1 MNKVAFHT
9 LGCKV
14 NTYETEAVW
23 EILEQAGYERVS
35 FKEVADVYIINTCTV
50 TNMGDSKS
58 RNMIRRAI
66 RNNPDAIVGVMG
78 CYAQTKPN
86 EVAEIEGVDI
96 VIGTQR
102 RNLILDYIEDVRTKR
117 EPINVVENIMKTKE
131 FETLTVSKSSTR
143 HRANIKIQEGCN
155 NFCTY
160 CIIPWA
166 RGLMRSRPAQE
177 IIDEINTLCDNGFKE
192 FILTGIHTAGYGQD
206 MQDFTFAKLLEKIAL
221 ECPKLERLR
230 ISSIEASQVDDE
242 VIRVF
247 TTYKKIF
254 ANHIH
259 VPLQAGSDTILK
271 LMRRNYNTSEYK
283 KHIQRIRDVFPNISI
298 TTDVIVGFP
307 NETEELFNETYEF
320 IKEIGFAELHVFP
333 YSMRAGTPASKM
345 KQVHDQDKTNR
356 VQKLIELNDKLAEQY
371 IAKFDNEP
379 VEIIAERFNEKTQ
392 KLEGWSSNYIRLQF
406 DGDESLVG
414 KNVKVK
420 VTQNSYPLSTGELV

>member
-23 EILEQAGYERVS
+23 EIMEKENWKKVS
-35 FKEVADVYIINTCTV
+35 FKDIADVYVINTCTV

-66 RNNPDAIVGVMG
+66 RQNPDAIVCVMG

-86 EVAEIEGVDI
+86 EVAAIEGVDI

-102 RNLILDYIEDVRTKR
+102 RNLILDYIKDVQQKR
-117 EPINVVENIMKTKE
+117 QPINVVENIMKTKT

-166 RGLMRSRPAQE
+166 RGLMRSRPSDE
-177 IIDEINTLCDNGFKE
+177 IITEINTLCDNGFKE

-206 MQDFTFAKLLEKIAL
+206 MPDFSFAKLLEKIAL

-247 TTYKKIF
+247 KTYKKIF

-259 VPLQAGSDTILK
+259 VPLQAGSDRILK
-271 LMRRNYNTSEYK
+271 LMRRNYDTK
-283 KHIQRIRDVFPNISI
+283 KFAYHIEKIRSVFPDIAI

-307 NETEELFNETYEF
+307 EETEELFNETYNF
-320 IKEIGFAELHVFP
+320 IKQMKFTELHVFP

-356 VQKLIELNDKLAEQY
+356 VKKLIALNEVLANDY
-371 IAKFDNEP
+371 ISKFLDQE
-379 VEIIAERFNEKTQ
+379 VEVIFEKINSKTNM
-392 KLEGWSSNYIRLQF
+392 LEGWSSNYIRVEMPGSNNLIGQN
-406 DGDESLVG
+406 L
-414 KNVKVK
+414 K
-420 VTQNSYPLSTGELV
+420 VTLKSATYPLSQGSL

>member
-23 EILEQAGYERVS
+23 EIMEKENWKKVS
-35 FKEVADVYIINTCTV
+35 FKDIADVYVINTCTV

-66 RNNPDAIVGVMG
+66 RQNPDAIVCVMG

-86 EVAEIEGVDI
+86 EVAAIEGVDI

-102 RNLILDYIEDVRTKR
+102 RNLILDYIKDVQQKR
-117 EPINVVENIMKTKE
+117 QPINVVENIMKTKT

-166 RGLMRSRPAQE
+166 RGLMRSRPSDE
-177 IIDEINTLCDNGFKE
+177 IITEINTLCDNGFKE

-206 MQDFTFAKLLEKIAL
+206 MPDFSFAKLLEKIAL

-247 TTYKKIF
+247 KTYKKIF

-259 VPLQAGSDTILK
+259 VPLQAGSDRILK
-271 LMRRNYNTSEYK
+271 LMRRNYDTK
-283 KHIQRIRDVFPNISI
+283 KFAYHIEKIRSVFPDIAI

-307 NETEELFNETYEF
+307 EETEELFNETYNF
-320 IKEIGFAELHVFP
+320 IKQMKFTELHVFP

-356 VQKLIELNDKLAEQY
+356 VKKLIALNEVLANDY
-371 IAKFDNEP
+371 ISKFLDQE
-379 VEIIAERFNEKTQ
+379 VEVIFEKVNSKTNM
-392 KLEGWSSNYIRLQF
+392 LEGWSSNYIRVEMPGSNNLIGQN
-406 DGDESLVG
+406 L
-414 KNVKVK
+414 K
-420 VTQNSYPLSTGELV
+420 VTLKSATYPLSQGSL

>member
-23 EILEQAGYERVS
+23 EILEQADYERVS

-66 RNNPDAIVGVMG
+66 RQNPDAIVCVMG

-102 RNLILDYIEDVRTKR
+102 RNLILDYIDQVRKNR
-117 EPINVVENIMKTKE
+117 QPVNVVENIMKTKS

-166 RGLMRSRPAQE
+166 RGLMRSRPAEE
-177 IIDEINTLCDNGFKE
+177 IVDEINTLCDNGFKE

-206 MQDFTFAKLLEKIAL
+206 MPEFNFAKLLEKIAI

-242 VIRVF
+242 VIEIF
-247 TTYKKIF
+247 TKYKNIF

-271 LMRRNYNTSEYK
+271 LMRRNYNTTEFK
-283 KHIQRIRDVFPNISI
+283 KHIDRIRSVFPNISI

-307 NETEELFNETYEF
+307 TESEELFNETYNF
-320 IKEIGFAELHVFP
+320 IKEIEFAELHVFP

-345 KQVHDQDKTNR
+345 KQVHDQDKTDR
-356 VQKLIELNDKLAEQY
+356 VAKLLELNNELAKNYIDKFMD
-371 IAKFDNEP
+371 KD
-379 VEIIAERFNEKTQ
+379 VEVIPERFNEKSQ
-392 KLEGWSSNYIRLQF
+392 KLEGWTSNYIRVEF
-406 DGDESLVG
+406 SGEPELVG
-414 KNVKVK
+414 KNLKVK
-420 VTQNSYPLSTGELV
+420 ILENSYPLSKGVIV

>member
-1 MNKVAFHT
+1 MEKVAFHT

-23 EILEQAGYERVS
+23 EILEKNNYEQVS
-35 FKEVADVYIINTCTV
+35 FKDKADLYIINTCTV

-66 RNNPDAIVGVMG
+66 RNNPEAIVAVMG

-86 EVAEIEGVDI
+86 EVASIEGVDI
-96 VIGTQR
+96 VIGTQKR
-102 RNLILDYIEDVRTKR
+102 KDIIKYINEVKEKRN
-117 EPINVVENIMKTKE
+117 PINVVENIMKTKE
-131 FETLTVSKSSTR
+131 FETLSVTKSGSR

-166 RGLMRSRPAQE
+166 RGLMRSRKSNE
-177 IIDEINTLCDNGFKE
+177 IIDEINQLTSIGFKE

-206 MQDFTFAKLLEKIAL
+206 LKDYTFAKLLEEIAN

-247 TTYKKIF
+247 KKYKNIF
-254 ANHIH
+254 ADHIH
-259 VPLQAGSDTILK
+259 VPLQAGSDKILK
-271 LMRRNYNTSEYK
+271 LMRRNYDTTEYK
-283 KHIQRIRDVFPNISI
+283 EQIQRIREVFPNISI

-307 NETEELFNETYEF
+307 EETDELFEETYNF
-320 IKEIGFAELHVFP
+320 IKEIGFSELHVFP

-345 KQVHDQDKTNR
+345 KQVHDQTKNDRVKRLIDLNTKLANKYINKFVGEYIEVIPEKYDIETN
-356 VQKLIELNDKLAEQY
+356 KLI
-371 IAKFDNEP
+371 
-379 VEIIAERFNEKTQ
+379 
-392 KLEGWSSNYIRLQF
+392 GWSSNYIRTEF
-406 DGDESLVG
+406 EGDESLIG
-414 KNVKVK
+414 QNIKVK
-420 VTQNSYPLSTGELV
+420 LIKNNYPQSQGQI